1 MENGKVHSNQIYHFN
16 FDKCKIRQVITLK
29 SSSNSRIEGNDLIG
43 MESNRSPEIGHR
55 DISEA

>member
-1 MENGKVHSNQIYHFN
+1 MEKFIPIKYTISILINAN
-16 FDKCKIRQVITLK
+16 KIRQVITLK